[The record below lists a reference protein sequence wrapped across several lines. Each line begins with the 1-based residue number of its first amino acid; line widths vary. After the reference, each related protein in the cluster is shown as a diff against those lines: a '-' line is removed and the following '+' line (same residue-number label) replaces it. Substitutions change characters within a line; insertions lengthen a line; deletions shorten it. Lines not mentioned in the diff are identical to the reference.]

1 MEVGGVYIVW
11 AEGEYVG
18 LVYGIWYMIYG
29 IYGI

>member
-18 LVYGIWYMIYG
+18 LVYGIWYMVYDG
-29 IYGI
+29 I

>member
-18 LVYGIWYMIYG
+18 LVYGIWYMMVYDG
-29 IYGI
+29 I

>member
-18 LVYGIWYMIYG
+18 LVYGIWYMMVKHI
-29 IYGI
+29 